1 MLLTTIP
8 KGELPMPT
16 TLSEP
21 KTLNIFYDKDIDRS
35 KLLSKNVAVV
45 GFGSQGFGQSLN
57 LKESGATVKI
67 ALRAGSPTEAKVKA
81 AGLEAISLEQ
91 AAEWADIIMFLIP
104 DVQHGPVYKEYFEG
118 KLKPGQAL
126 VFSHG
131 FSIHYNEIVPPK
143 DVDVFLIAPKSP
155 GHLVRSEYQRERG
168 VPSLFAVHQDATG
181 EAKELA
187 LGYAACLGSG
197 RAGIIETNFKDE
209 TETDLFG
216 EQAVLCGGATA
227 LVKAGF
233 ETLTEAGYPPE
244 LAYFECLHE
253 LKLIVDLMYEGGIE
267 DMRYSISDTARYGD
281 VSRGPRVI
289 GPEVKAAM
297 KEVLKEIQSGE
308 FAREWME
315 EYRSGQPQ
323 MKKLVEADREH
334 PLEVA
339 GRKLRSMMSWLST
352 GRLVN
357 RDKN

>member
-1 MLLTTIP
+1 
-8 KGELPMPT
+8 MPT
-16 TLSEP
+16 TLSKP
-21 KTLNIFYDKDIDRS
+21 TQLNIFYDKDIDRA
-35 KLLSKNVAVV
+35 KLLTKKIAVL
-45 GFGSQGFGQSLN
+45 GFGSQGYGQSLN
-57 LKESGATVKI
+57 LKESGANVKI
-67 ALRAGSPTEAKVKA
+67 ALRSGSSTEAKVRA
-81 AGLEAISLEQ
+81 AGLEPLSLED
-91 AAEWADIIMFLIP
+91 AVEWADLFVFLIP
-104 DVQHGPVYKEYFEG
+104 DVQHGPVYKQYFEG
-118 KLKPGQAL
+118 KLRPGQGL

-131 FSIHYNEIVPPK
+131 FSVHYNEVAPPK

-181 EAKELA
+181 EARELA

-216 EQAVLCGGATA
+216 EQAVLCGGATS
-227 LVKAGF
+227 LIKAGF
-233 ETLTEAGYPPE
+233 ETLVEAGYPPE

-253 LKLIVDLMYEGGIE
+253 LKLIVDLLYEGGLE

-281 VSRGPRVI
+281 VSRGPRVV

-297 KEVLKEIQSGE
+297 QEVLKEIQSGE
-308 FAREWME
+308 FAREWLE
-315 EYRSGQPQ
+315 EVRSGQPRLKQ
-323 MKKLVEADREH
+323 LVEADRQH

-339 GRKLRSMMSWLST
+339 GRKLRGMMSWLSS

-357 RDKN
+357 RDRN